1 MRNRNKY
8 YNNATDGPEN
18 PFRLTPLRSPIDN
31 INLSV
36 TLAYRFNKEGFE
48 EWNYKPKRMQRSREF
63 NFMQSQ
69 TKSNIN

>member
-1 MRNRNKY
+1 M
-8 YNNATDGPEN
+8 
-18 PFRLTPLRSPIDN
+18 DN